1 MIYCFLADG
10 FEEIEA
16 LATVDILRRAGIDVC
31 TVSVTDDVMVTGSHN
46 ISVMADIKLSC
57 FTEEMKNNITGA
69 IYPGGMP
76 GSETLSTGKNTLPV
90 ETARYCAENN
100 IIIGAICA
108 APIVLG
114 RINLLCDKTVT
125 CYPGFEQ
132 ELIGANY
139 SGKRVEVCGN
149 IVTGRGPGC
158 SVDFALT
165 LVGIIKGEDIALDIR
180 KSMQCDE

>member
-16 LATVDILRRAGIDVC
+16 LSAVDILRRADIDVT
-31 TVSVTDDVMVTGSHN
+31 TVSVTDDIVVTGSHK
-46 ISVMADIKLSC
+46 IPVIADKKLSDINDV
-57 FTEEMKNNITGA
+57 KKDITGA

-90 ETARYCAENN
+90 EVAHYCVEHNLLV
-100 IIIGAICA
+100 GAICA

-114 RINLLCDKTVT
+114 RENLLDSKNVT
-125 CYPGFEQ
+125 CYPSFET
-132 ELIGANY
+132 ELLGANY
-139 SGKRVEVCGN
+139 TGKRVEVDNN

-165 LVGIIKGEDIALDIR
+165 LVSKVKGQAISDDIR
-180 KSMQCDE
+180 KSMQCDD

>member
-16 LATVDILRRAGIDVC
+16 LAAVDILRRADIDVT
-31 TVSVTDDVMVTGSHN
+31 TVSVTDDIVVTGSHK
-46 ISVMADIKLSC
+46 IPVIADKKLSDIS
-57 FTEEMKNNITGA
+57 EVKADITGA

-76 GSETLSTGKNTLPV
+76 GSETLSTGSNTLPV
-90 ETARYCAENN
+90 DVAHYCVENN
-100 IIIGAICA
+100 LLVGAICA

-114 RINLLCDKTVT
+114 RVNLLNNKNVT
-125 CYPGFEQ
+125 CYPSFET
-132 ELIGANY
+132 ELKGANY
-139 SGKRVEVCGN
+139 TGKRVEVDNN

-165 LVGIIKGEDIALDIR
+165 LVSILKGQQLSDDIR

>member
-16 LATVDILRRAGIDVC
+16 LATVDILRRAGVEVS
-31 TVSVTDDVMVTGSHN
+31 TVSVTDNIVVTGSHN
-46 ISVMADIKLSC
+46 IPVVADTKLC
-57 FTEEMKNNITGA
+57 CIDDVKADITGA

-76 GSETLSTGKNTLPV
+76 GSETLSTGSNTLPV
-90 ETARYCAENN
+90 EVARYCVENN
-100 IIIGAICA
+100 ILIGAICA

-114 RINLLCDKTVT
+114 RINLLDSKKVT
-125 CYPGFEQ
+125 CYPGFEN
-132 ELIGANY
+132 ELIGADY
-139 SGKRVEVCGN
+139 TGKRVEVDKN

-165 LVGIIKGEDIALDIR
+165 LVSIIKGESVSNDIR

>member
-16 LATVDILRRAGIDVC
+16 LATVDILRRAGVEIS
-31 TVSVTDDVMVTGSHN
+31 TVSMNDELTVTGSHN
-46 ISVMADIKLSC
+46 IKVFAD
-57 FTEEMKNNITGA
+57 MKASDFPADKSGITGA

-76 GSETLSTGKNTLPV
+76 GSETLSSGKNTLPSDI
-90 ETARYCAENN
+90 ARYCVEND
-100 IIIGAICA
+100 ILVGAICA

-114 RINLLCDKTVT
+114 RIGLLENKNAT
-125 CYPGFEQ
+125 CYPGFET
-132 ELIGANY
+132 ELKGANY
-139 SGKRVEVCGN
+139 TGKRVTVDGN
-149 IVTGRGPGC
+149 IITGRGPGC

-165 LVGIIKGEDIALDIR
+165 LVEKIKGKDLSDEIR

>member
-16 LATVDILRRAGIDVC
+16 LSAVDILRRADIDVT
-31 TVSVTDDVMVTGSHN
+31 TVSVTDDIVVTGSHK
-46 ISVMADIKLSC
+46 IPVIADKKLSDINDV
-57 FTEEMKNNITGA
+57 KKDITGA

-76 GSETLSTGKNTLPV
+76 GSETLSTGSNTLPV
-90 ETARYCAENN
+90 EVAHYCVEHNLLV
-100 IIIGAICA
+100 GAICA

-114 RINLLCDKTVT
+114 RENLLDSKNVT
-125 CYPGFEQ
+125 CYPSFET
-132 ELIGANY
+132 ELLGANY
-139 SGKRVEVCGN
+139 TGKRVEVDNN

-165 LVGIIKGEDIALDIR
+165 LVSILKGQQLSDDIR
-180 KSMQCDE
+180 KSMQCDD

>member
-16 LATVDILRRAGIDVC
+16 LATVDILRRAGVEIT
-31 TVSVTDDVMVTGSHN
+31 TVSMNDELTVVGSHN
-46 ISVMADIKLSC
+46 IKVIADMLATDFPSDKSSLS
-57 FTEEMKNNITGA
+57 GA

-76 GSETLSTGKNTLPV
+76 GSETLSSGKNTLPNDI
-90 ETARYCAENN
+90 ARYCVEND
-100 IIIGAICA
+100 ILVGAICA

-114 RINLLCDKTVT
+114 RLGILNNKEAT
-125 CYPGFEQ
+125 CYPGFEN
-132 ELIGANY
+132 ELIGASY
-139 SGKRVEVCGN
+139 TGKRVTVDGN

-158 SVDFALT
+158 SVDFALK
-165 LVGIIKGEDIALDIR
+165 LVEIIKGKELSSDIR